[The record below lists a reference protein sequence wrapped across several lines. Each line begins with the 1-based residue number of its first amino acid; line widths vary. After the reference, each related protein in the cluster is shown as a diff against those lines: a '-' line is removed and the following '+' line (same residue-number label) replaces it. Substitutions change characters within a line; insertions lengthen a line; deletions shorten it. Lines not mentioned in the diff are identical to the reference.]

1 MIIPKISA
9 SLLIAKLSNLIT
21 LYHLIFIVKIKNNM
35 SVCIIG
41 NGLSALILA
50 KALVNQNIYVDVLFE
65 KKYLKLNKYRTIGI
79 SRSNTEFIN
88 KNIININKLLW
99 KLKKIE
105 LFTENLRNEKLIDF
119 ENNNQE
125 IFSIVKN
132 HELYEVLER
141 DLSKNKY
148 FKKKLS
154 NRKDLSFVRNYELIV
169 NCDYFHPITKKY
181 FDKKI
186 IKKYNSFAHTTVI
199 RHEKIL
205 NNTAV
210 QIFTKKGPLAFL
222 PISPNETSVV
232 YSIGR
237 RKEHIEE
244 LIKFYNFKYKINKI
258 EKINSFELKSLN
270 LRSYYHKNILAF
282 GDLLHSIHP
291 LAGQGFNMTLRDI
304 KVLTNIINNKKELG
318 LPIDSLVNEEFEN
331 NLKHKNFIFSNGI
344 DLIYEFFNIERKT
357 NNNIL
362 SKSVQFLG
370 KNNLINKVFTKIA
383 DKGVLF

>member
-1 MIIPKISA
+1 
-9 SLLIAKLSNLIT
+9 
-21 LYHLIFIVKIKNNM
+21 M